1 LLVAVVVV
9 AAVVAGG
16 CCDDSASARGL
27 PSFDLEPGKIL
38 NDILKFCQGYFL
50 VEIEFIVKN

>member
-1 LLVAVVVV
+1 VLVAVAVV

-38 NDILKFCQGYFL
+38 F
-50 VEIEFIVKN
+50 